1 MEMIDLPVLR
11 CGVSTF
17 LVGIVF
23 YYVLLSVLYTQFVFS
38 LREGQ
43 LETFLA
49 RNLVPGDIVHIN
61 IGDRVPADVRVFEV
75 GII

>member
-1 MEMIDLPVLR
+1 VTAEVLR
-11 CGVSTF
+11 IIHIYHFISC
-17 LVGIVF
+17 
-23 YYVLLSVLYTQFVFS
+23 TQFVFS

-61 IGDRVPADVRVFEV
+61 VGDRVPADIRLFEV
-75 GII
+75 STVW

>member
-1 MEMIDLPVLR
+1 MTNIW
-11 CGVSTF
+11 
-17 LVGIVF
+17 
-23 YYVLLSVLYTQFVFS
+23 YVLSSVFLKHCIFS

-61 IGDRVPADVRVFEV
+61 VGDRVPADIRLFEV
-75 GII
+75 GIICGFYLV